1 MLEQATTNTLKQ
13 RKYKKSQQRNRRYKE
28 ESNNFRNENTTERKV
43 CWMNFQ
49 QNKDSKRKSPNLQID
64 DQKLSNLNTE
74 FSLFRLG
81 GVGKK
86 HSLRDLCDNG
96 QKFNIHMTKI
106 PEIRQYHTD
115 NYLKNND

>member
-64 DQKLSNLNTE
+64 EQKLSNPKCRE
-74 FSLFRLG
+74 
-81 GVGKK
+81 KK
-86 HSLRDLCDNG
+86 D
-96 QKFNIHMTKI
+96 
-106 PEIRQYHTD
+106 
-115 NYLKNND
+115 

>member
-49 QNKDSKRKSPNLQID
+49 QNKDGKRKSPNLQID
-64 DQKLSNLNTE
+64 EQKLSNLNTE

-81 GVGKK
+81 GGWEETQ
-86 HSLRDLCDNG
+86 SQG
-96 QKFNIHMTKI
+96 SM
-106 PEIRQYHTD
+106 
-115 NYLKNND
+115 